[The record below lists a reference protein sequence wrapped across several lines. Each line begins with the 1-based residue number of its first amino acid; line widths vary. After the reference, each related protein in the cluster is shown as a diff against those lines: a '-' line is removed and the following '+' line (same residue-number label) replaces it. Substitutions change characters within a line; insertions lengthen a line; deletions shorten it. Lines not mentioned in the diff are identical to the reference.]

1 MNSDKSS
8 EKIKIE
14 RNKRKKKKWIFLLV
28 SGDVNDL
35 VRVMKKWGERGILQK
50 SFGRER
56 NVMPTGIDHWSLIA
70 ILPLI
75 LVVQVSSTG
84 KDLMN
89 AKSRRTRVR
98 IVCLSTNIS
107 NEAEEDN

>member
-1 MNSDKSS
+1 M
-8 EKIKIE
+8 
-14 RNKRKKKKWIFLLV
+14 
-28 SGDVNDL
+28 NDL

-56 NVMPTGIDHWSLIA
+56 NAMPTGIDHWSLIA

-84 KDLMN
+84 KDFVS
-89 AKSRRTRVR
+89 AKSRRTRDR
-98 IVCLSTNIS
+98 IVCLSTHIS
-107 NEAEEDN
+107 YEVEEEN